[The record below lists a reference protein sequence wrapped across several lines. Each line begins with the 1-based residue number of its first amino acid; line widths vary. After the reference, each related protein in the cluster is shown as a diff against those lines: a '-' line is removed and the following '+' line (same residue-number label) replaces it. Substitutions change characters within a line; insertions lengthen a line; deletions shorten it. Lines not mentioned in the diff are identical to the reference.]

1 MSFVRPEV
9 YAGFKRWR
17 EAIIGAALILAG
29 LHLAV
34 FGLGLQRLMG
44 AGLVGIGAMLVWEGV
59 RRARFPAPGG
69 GAGMVDVDEREITYF
84 GPLGGGSISINELVR
99 VTVRT
104 SDLGP
109 LAPDLYWDF
118 FDASG
123 QSLTIP
129 GDAEGVEFIFD
140 ALAALEGVDY
150 EAATMAAGTTQDQ
163 LFTIWQKAGPKGAR

>member
-9 YAGFKRWR
+9 SAGFLRWR
-17 EAIIGAALILAG
+17 EVIIGGALVLAG
-29 LHLAV
+29 VHLAI
-34 FGLGLQRLMG
+34 FGLGIQRLMG
-44 AGLVGIGAMLVWEGV
+44 AGLAAIGAMLIWEGV

-99 VTVRT
+99 VNVRT

-118 FDASG
+118 FDGSG

-129 GDAEGVEFIFD
+129 GDAEGVELIFD

-150 EAATMAAGTTQDQ
+150 EAATKAAGTTEDM
-163 LFTIWQKAGPKGAR
+163 LFTIWQKASPKLVR

>member
-9 YAGFKRWR
+9 SAALKRWR
-17 EAIIGAALILAG
+17 EATIGGFLLLAG
-29 LHLAV
+29 LHLAI

-44 AGLVGIGAMLVWEGV
+44 AGMAAIGAMLLWEGV

-84 GPLGGGSISINELVR
+84 GPLGGGSVSINELVR
-99 VTVRT
+99 VNVRT
-104 SDLGP
+104 NDLGP
-109 LAPDLYWDF
+109 IAPDLYWDF
-118 FDASG
+118 YDGSG

-129 GDAEGVEFIFD
+129 GDAEGVELIFD

-150 EAATMAAGTTQDQ
+150 EAATTAAGTTEDR
-163 LFTIWQKAGPKGAR
+163 LFTIWQRAEPKRVR